1 MTHGADDDHAVM
13 RGFPVPMEARVRLT
27 EVYRPRSTR
36 WFMQHVREV
45 APTAH
50 VSRGAGRV
58 HGLPEDLLDLDHTP
72 VRGGDGRSWALADM
86 LEGTWADAAIVLHR
100 GRVVYERYFGGMT
113 PETPHLY
120 QSVSKSLGACLAG
133 CLIEQGLL
141 SMETPVTEVVPEL
154 AGSGY
159 GGATVRDLLDMRVG
173 IRYVEDYT
181 DEDGVYMR
189 LERLYGF
196 RPSRADDEPGSSYEH
211 AVETRREGRHGGP
224 LRYVSLN
231 LQVLAWM
238 LERVTNVRLPELIGR
253 EIWSALGTEHDAYIA
268 LDGAGSAQLEGGF
281 CSSLRD
287 FARFGLM
294 ICRGGRSPARPI
306 VPEWFIEDAELN
318 GDREAYDLAAS
329 PDDSHVI
336 PSPAYRNNFWTA
348 APAGGPVLMGLG
360 IFGQFLYVDRA
371 AEFVMAVFSTQ
382 PTPSEEAL
390 RDHRFGAARSLVET
404 LRGSS
409 RPSTPPGGTAGSRT

>member
-1 MTHGADDDHAVM
+1 MTRGADDDHLVM
-13 RGFPVPMEARVRLT
+13 RGFPVPRAARVRLT
-27 EVYRPRSTR
+27 EVYRPAHTR

-50 VSRGAGRV
+50 VSRGGGPV
-58 HGLPEDLLDLDHTP
+58 HQLPEDLLDLDRTL
-72 VRGGDGRSWALADM
+72 VRGGDGRSWTLTDALQ
-86 LEGTWADAAIVLHR
+86 GTWADAAIVVHR
-100 GRVVYERYFGGMT
+100 GRVVYERYFADMT

-120 QSVSKSLGACLAG
+120 QSVSKSLGACVAG

-141 SMETPVTEVVPEL
+141 STETPITEVVPEL
-154 AGSGY
+154 VGSGY

-173 IRYVEDYT
+173 VRYVEDYA
-181 DEDGVYMR
+181 DEDCEYMR

-211 AVETRREGRHGGP
+211 AVETRREGEHGGA
-224 LRYVSLN
+224 LHYVSLN
-231 LQVLAWM
+231 LQVLAWL
-238 LERVTNVRLPELIGR
+238 LERVTNMRLPELIGR

-294 ICRGGRSPARPI
+294 ISRGGRGPTRQI
-306 VPEWFIEDAELN
+306 VPEWFIADAERN
-318 GDREAYDLAAS
+318 GDREAYDLAAA
-329 PDDSHVI
+329 PGDSDVV

-348 APAGGPVLMGLG
+348 SPPGGPVLMGVG

-382 PTPSEEAL
+382 PTPSDDAL
-390 RDHRFGAARSLVET
+390 FDHRFSAARSLAEA
-404 LRGSS
+404 LQGSGAAPVT
-409 RPSTPPGGTAGSRT
+409 R

>member
-1 MTHGADDDHAVM
+1 MTRGEYDDHLVM
-13 RGFPVPMEARVRLT
+13 RGFPVPEEARVRLT
-27 EVYRPRSTR
+27 EVYRPQSTR

-45 APTAH
+45 APTAY
-50 VSRGAGRV
+50 VSRGSGPV
-58 HGLPEDLLDLDHTP
+58 HRLPEDLLDLDRAL
-72 VRGGDGRSWALADM
+72 VRGGDARSWTLADM
-86 LEGTWADAAIVLHR
+86 LEGTWADAAIAVHR
-100 GRVVYERYFGGMT
+100 GRIVYERYFGGMT

-120 QSVSKSLGACLAG
+120 QSVSKSLGACVAG
-133 CLIEQGLL
+133 CLIERGLL
-141 SMETPVTEVVPEL
+141 SPETPITEVVPEL
-154 AGSGY
+154 GGSGY
-159 GGATVRDLLDMRVG
+159 DGATVRDLLDMRVG
-173 IRYVEDYT
+173 VRYVEDYA
-181 DEDGVYMR
+181 DQDCEYMR

-211 AVETRREGRHGGP
+211 AVETLRDGEHGGA
-224 LRYVSLN
+224 LHYVSLN
-231 LQVLAWM
+231 LQVLAWL

-253 EIWSALGTEHDAYIA
+253 EIWSDLGTEHDAYIA

-294 ICRGGRSPARPI
+294 LCRGGRGPSRQI

-336 PSPAYRNNFWTA
+336 PAPAYRNNFWTA
-348 APAGGPVLMGLG
+348 SPAGGPVLMGVG
-360 IFGQFLYVDRA
+360 IYGQFLYVDRA

-382 PTPSEEAL
+382 PAPSDDVL
-390 RDHRFGAARSLVET
+390 LDHRFSAARSLAET
-404 LRGSS
+404 LRG
-409 RPSTPPGGTAGSRT
+409 RA